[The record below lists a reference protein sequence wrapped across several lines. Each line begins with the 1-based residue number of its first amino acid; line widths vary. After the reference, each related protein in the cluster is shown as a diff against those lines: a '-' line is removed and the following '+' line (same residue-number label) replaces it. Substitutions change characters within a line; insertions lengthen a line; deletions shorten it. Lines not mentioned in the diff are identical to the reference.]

1 MPFTRIL
8 TRILI
13 ILNALI
19 WLGFAIITALDLHP
33 ALPEGNLFRWIISSL
48 ALGVSLVLT
57 GLLFLISR
65 GSKIA
70 YYLLLGA
77 LLLVA
82 ILTIMDDF
90 GIVDLIVLT
99 VNLSAIILLYIDR
112 KAYLQVKTD
121 QDIK

>member
-1 MPFTRIL
+1 MPFTRTL

-13 ILNALI
+13 LLDALI

-48 ALGVSLVLT
+48 ALGTSLVLT

-77 LLLVA
+77 LLLVT
-82 ILTIMDDF
+82 ILTITDDF
-90 GIVDLIVLT
+90 GIADLIVLI

-112 KAYLQVKTD
+112 KAYLLVKTD
-121 QDIK
+121 QDN